1 VFRDFIPDTNAIE
14 SLNARFRRA
23 VRRRGHFPND
33 QAALKILYLT
43 IREHDSGRTN
53 PTGKINGWKSIL
65 NALTI
70 YYGDRL
76 AVH

>member
-1 VFRDFIPDTNAIE
+1 MPRSIAIRP
-14 SLNARFRRA
+14 STTPPPSFAPG
-23 VRRRGHFPND
+23 RGHFPND

-43 IREHDSGRTN
+43 IREHDPGRTN

-65 NALTI
+65 NALTMF
-70 YYGDRL
+70 YGDRL